1 MARIIRGSKPDYIKN
16 LKPIHRLMAM
26 KTACSRY
33 RPVQLSGAF
42 GYSLRQVT
50 RITNSDP
57 FCAYRV
63 RPDENGRRRASGRDD
78 KR

>member
-1 MARIIRGSKPDYIKN
+1 MARIIRGSKPDYIEN

-26 KTACSRY
+26 KTACSGY
-33 RPVQLSGAF
+33 RSRPAFRGLRLQPAPGHSHHQFRPLSW
-42 GYSLRQVT
+42 
-50 RITNSDP
+50 I
-57 FCAYRV
+57 RV

>member
-1 MARIIRGSKPDYIKN
+1 MARIIKGSKPDYIKN

-26 KTACSRY
+26 KTACFGY